1 MATFTNRA
9 TLSYNGRTTDSNIV
23 TGTIQQ
29 TLSVTK
35 TAVIDEYSAGDEI
48 VYVINLINSG
58 TAQFTDVTLGDD
70 LGSFIEGTLTLV
82 PLSYVDGSAQYYVNG
97 VLQPAPSV
105 TSGTDLVIGG
115 ITVPAGGNATV
126 IYVTTVNSTAPL
138 DVGDNIVNT
147 VTVTGGG
154 IVSTLTAT
162 ETIVA
167 VEQPELA
174 ITKSLT
180 PTTVI
185 ENGRLTYTFTIQNY
199 GNTPADATD
208 NVTVTDTFDPVLSDI
223 VVTYEGAI
231 WSTPANYTYDAVS
244 GLFTTQRGQIT
255 VPAATYTR
263 DTDGNVQII
272 PGSVTLTVTGTI

>member
-58 TAQFTDVTLGDD
+58 TAQFTDVTLSDD
-70 LGSFIEGTLTLV
+70 LGSFIEDTLTLV

-167 VEQPELA
+167 VATPELS

-244 GLFTTQRGQIT
+244 GLFTTQPGQIT

>member
-9 TLSYNGRTTDSNIV
+9 TLSYSGRTTDSNIV
-23 TGTIQQ
+23 TGVIQE

-35 TAVIDEYSAGDEI
+35 NAVIDEYAPGDEI
-48 VYVINLINSG
+48 VYVINVVNSG
-58 TAQFTDVTLGDD
+58 AAQFTDVTLTDN
-70 LGSFIEGTLTLV
+70 LGSFIEGTQTLT

-97 VLQPAPSV
+97 VLQPAPAV
-105 TSGTDLVIGG
+105 TAGESLVIGG
-115 ITVPAGGNATV
+115 ITVPAGANVTV
-126 IYVTTVNSTAPL
+126 IYVAAVNGSAPL
-138 DVGDNIVNT
+138 DIGDSIANT
-147 VTVTGGG
+147 VTVTGDG
-154 IVSTLTAT
+154 IVTPLSAT
-162 ETIVA
+162 ETVSA
-167 VEQPELA
+167 LSRPELA

-208 NVTVTDTFDPVLSDI
+208 NVTVTDTFDPILRDI
-223 VVTYEGAI
+223 AVTYEGEN
-231 WSTPANYTYDAVS
+231 WVSPANYTYDTAS
-244 GLFTTQRGQIT
+244 GLFVTNAGQIT

-263 DTDGNVQII
+263 DADGIVQII

>member
-23 TGTIQQ
+23 TGVIQE

-35 TAVIDEYSAGDEI
+35 NAVIDEYSLGDEI

-58 TAQFTDVTLGDD
+58 TAQFTDVTLTDD
-70 LGSFIEGTLTLV
+70 LGSFIDGAQTLT
-82 PLSYVDGSAQYYVNG
+82 PLTYVDGSAQYYVNG
-97 VLQPAPSV
+97 VLQPAPTV
-105 TSGTDLVIGG
+105 TDGDDLTLGG
-115 ITVPAGGNATV
+115 ITVPAGANVTV
-126 IYVTTVNSTAPL
+126 IYVATVNSTAPI

-147 VTVTGGG
+147 VTVTGDG
-154 IVSTLTAT
+154 IVTPLSAT
-162 ETIVA
+162 ETVA
-167 VEQPELA
+167 AVAQPELT

-199 GNTPADATD
+199 GNTPAVATD
-208 NVTVTDTFDPVLSDI
+208 DVTVTDIFDPILRDI
-223 VVTYEGAI
+223 VVTYEGDTL
-231 WSTPANYTYDAVS
+231 STPANYTYNVTS
-244 GLFTTQRGQIT
+244 GLFTTQPGQIT

-263 DTDGNVQII
+263 DEDGNVQII
-272 PGSVTLTVTGTI
+272 PGTVTLTVTGTI

>member
-23 TGTIQQ
+23 TGTIQE

-70 LGSFIEGTLTLV
+70 LGSFIEDTLTLV

-167 VEQPELA
+167 VATPELS

-244 GLFTTQRGQIT
+244 GLFTTQPGQIT

>member
-9 TLSYNGRTTDSNIV
+9 TLSYGGRTTDSNIV
-23 TGTIQQ
+23 TGTIQE

-35 TAVIDEYSAGDEI
+35 TAVIDQYSLGDEI
-48 VYVINLINSG
+48 VYVVNLINSG
-58 TAQFTDVTLGDD
+58 ASSFTDVTLSDD
-70 LGSFIEGTLTLV
+70 LGSFIDGAMTLV
-82 PLSYVDGSAQYYVNG
+82 PLSYVNGSAQYYANG
-97 VLQPAPSV
+97 VLQPTPTVAAGDS
-105 TSGTDLVIGG
+105 LVIGG
-115 ITVPAGGNATV
+115 ITVPANGNATV

-167 VEQPELA
+167 VARPELT

-185 ENGRLTYTFTIQNY
+185 ENGRVTYTFTIQNY

-208 NVTVTDTFDPVLSDI
+208 NVTVTDTFDPTLDDI
-223 VVTYEGAI
+223 VVTYEGVT
-231 WSTPANYTYDAVS
+231 WSTPANYTYDSVS
-244 GLFTTQRGQIT
+244 GLFTTQPGQIT

-263 DTDGNVQII
+263 DIDGNVQII
-272 PGSVTLTVTGTI
+272 PASVTLTVTGTI